1 MKGAPM
7 SRGVL
12 ALVFVVVIAVSVAA
26 AGDP

>member
-1 MKGAPM
+1 M